1 MIKRRCVNPIEAQMV
16 AAALTGILAAQRSKP
31 DPKLVCRE
39 ALDIGLRTAMGL
51 EHEKRELIRQ
61 KVVRS

>member
-1 MIKRRCVNPIEAQMV
+1 MIKRRVNPLEAQMV

-39 ALDIGLRTAMGL
+39 ALDIGLRAAIGL
-51 EHEKRELIRQ
+51 QHEKRELVRR
-61 KVVRS
+61 KVLR